1 MNRRLF
7 YFRWINVHNKKNTP
21 QRYRRLN
28 ATTSLNALPSPGA
41 YRGGN
46 KLRKLE

>member
-1 MNRRLF
+1 M
-7 YFRWINVHNKKNTP
+7 HNKKNTP

-41 YRGGN
+41 YR
-46 KLRKLE
+46 R